1 MLSGADLASLSQLPS
16 LVFFN
21 ACEAAR
27 VRLASGRLKPTT
39 ELARGTISF
48 AESFLAGG
56 VANYLGTY
64 WPVSDEGA
72 KEFAETFYTGLLQG
86 ETLGTALTKGR
97 KAVLDK
103 DLGDWANYVLYG
115 SPDFLLA
122 PAFGT

>member
-1 MLSGADLASLSQLPS
+1 LSQLPS

-27 VRLASGRLKPTT
+27 VRLASGRLTATK

-64 WPVSDEGA
+64 WPVSDTGA
-72 KEFAETFYTGLLQG
+72 ATFADTFYTGLLHG
-86 ETLGTALTKGR
+86 EALGTSLLKGR
-97 KAVLDK
+97 NAVRTK
-103 DLGDWANYVLYG
+103 NIGDWANYVLYG
-115 SPDFLLA
+115 NPDFQLA
-122 PAFGT
+122 PRSGG

>member
-1 MLSGADLASLSQLPS
+1 MGRNDGSGHGGPSQGNTRPEGYCS
-16 LVFFN
+16 VGGPRG
-21 ACEAAR
+21 CT
-27 VRLASGRLKPTT
+27 LKPTT
-39 ELARGTISF
+39 ELAQGTISF

-103 DLGDWANYVLYG
+103 DLVGREERFAASG
-115 SPDFLLA
+115 
-122 PAFGT
+122 